1 MTQKR
6 TDTRDAGRAL
16 RAAGIRYDR
25 AYTDRRKTTGPRTKF
40 YGIRADLPLARAIIQ
55 REFPFSRVVVVE
67 SRGGTQSIV
76 VWR

>member
-25 AYTDRRKTTGPRTKF
+25 AFTDRRKTTGPRTKF
-40 YGIRADLPLARAIIQ
+40 FNVSDHHYGWHVISAQ
-55 REFPFSRVVVVE
+55 FPECKVRVVE